1 MMSINPS
8 DSAILTING
17 SNYCCNINWISKS
30 EAVNLLQRAYL
41 TKKVEHY
48 KSNFFFIVYKK
59 MDEEIITFDD
69 IETEKH
75 KSHRYKSFIFAE
87 DLDIDD
93 ILVFNKISS
102 GEKNHKFFIGYLYD
116 DFKIN

>member
-1 MMSINPS
+1 
-8 DSAILTING
+8 
-17 SNYCCNINWISKS
+17 
-30 EAVNLLQRAYL
+30 
-41 TKKVEHY
+41 
-48 KSNFFFIVYKK
+48 

-116 DFKIN
+116 DFKINSLHIMLRKTSAYTKNMIVKINGCFFFLIGDDD